1 MTIMRSKTCP
11 LCGKIAGYTDSF
23 HAIENKC
30 YYCKQCFNFIISQ
43 PVEEIIFNFPKEKRL
58 SFSFKSKKTFVS
70 QVLVIDT
77 TEAGGQESIE
87 FKYEPE
93 SKWY

>member
-1 MTIMRSKTCP
+1 MRSKTCP
-11 LCGKIAGYTDSF
+11 LCGEIAGYTNSC
-23 HAIENKC
+23 HAKENKC

-43 PVEEIIFNFPKEKRL
+43 PAEEIIFKYPKEKRL
-58 SFSFKSKKTFVS
+58 SFSVKSKKSFVC

-93 SKWY
+93 SNWY